1 MFYKWNIHF
10 VVTNGWYFQENA
22 LKSLGRVK
30 GVIWMGQV
38 VRTGKAGD
46 DYEKGGDTTPLQTI

>member
-1 MFYKWNIHF
+1 M
-10 VVTNGWYFQENA
+10 TNGWYFQENA

>member
-1 MFYKWNIHF
+1 M
-10 VVTNGWYFQENA
+10 TNGWYFQENA

-38 VRTGKAGD
+38 VRRRKAGD
-46 DYEKGGDTTPLQTI
+46 DYEKGGDTTLLQTI